1 MPQPKTLRS
10 AAPADVTGSD
20 PATQPAMDSL
30 QNCLL
35 VAMPGLND
43 PMFSRSVTYICE
55 HNAEGAMGIV
65 LNQPLS
71 VNVSGLLKQLD
82 IDFDDSADNARQ
94 PVCNGGPVSHDR
106 GFVLHTPK
114 EGYTSSVWLNDELMV
129 TTSKDIL
136 STLTCAD
143 APEKFLLALGYAG
156 WSAGQ
161 LEQEIADNSWLVI
174 PTDNKI
180 IFDVP
185 YKEKWQS
192 ATEKL
197 GIHSYQLSTQAGH
210 A

>member
-1 MPQPKTLRS
+1 MDTAKS
-10 AAPADVTGSD
+10 AAPTDDIDNSL
-20 PATQPAMDSL
+20 AMQSL

-35 VAMPGLND
+35 VAMPGMTD
-43 PMFSRSVTYICE
+43 PLFSRSVTYICE
-55 HNAEGAMGIV
+55 HNAEGAMGIM
-65 LNQPLS
+65 LNHPLS
-71 VNVSGLLKQLD
+71 VNVSGLLKQLE
-82 IDFDDSADNARQ
+82 IAFDESTDNAKQ

-114 EGYTSSVWLNDELMV
+114 TGYASSIQLNDELMV

-136 STLTCAD
+136 SELTSEQ
-143 APEKFLLALGYAG
+143 APDKFLLALGYAG

-174 PTDNKI
+174 PTDNRI

-197 GIHSYQLSTQAGH
+197 GIRSYQLSTQAGH